1 MAKYTGPS
9 CRQCRRE
16 GVKMF
21 LKGDRCFTDKCAI
34 VRRSTIPGQHG
45 AARRGM
51 MKNYGL
57 QLREKQKAKRY
68 YGVLEKQFRNYYD
81 KANATEGMT
90 GENLLKLIER
100 RLDNVV
106 YRMGFAESRRDA
118 RQLVTHGHF
127 LVNGKKADIPSMI
140 LRAGDVIT
148 VRETS
153 RKSEKI
159 KTLVDNLDNRTF
171 PAWLDVDKQNVTAT
185 VTTLP
190 KREDIDFPFEEH
202 YIVEWYS
209 KKA

>member
-1 MAKYTGPS
+1 MAKYTGPA

-16 GVKMF
+16 GVKLF
-21 LKGDRCFTDKCAI
+21 AKGERCFTEKCAMN
-34 VRRSTIPGQHG
+34 RRTGVPGQHG
-45 AARRGM
+45 AAR
-51 MKNYGL
+51 KKVSEYGL
-57 QLREKQKAKRY
+57 QLREVQKAKRY
-68 YGVLEKQFRNYYD
+68 YGIPERQFRNYFKIAD
-81 KANATEGMT
+81 AKEGMT
-90 GENLLKLIER
+90 GENLLTLIER

-106 YRMGFAESRRDA
+106 FRMGMGESRRDA

-127 LVNGKKADIPSMI
+127 LVNGKKADIASMI

-148 VRETS
+148 VKETS

-159 KTLVDNLDNRTF
+159 KSLVENLDNRTF

-185 VTTLP
+185 ITALP

-202 YIVEWYS
+202 FIVEWYS

>member
-1 MAKYTGPS
+1 MAKYTGPA

-16 GVKMF
+16 GVKLF
-21 LKGDRCFTDKCAI
+21 AKGERCFTEKCAMN
-34 VRRSTIPGQHG
+34 RRTGVPGQHG
-45 AARRGM
+45 AAR
-51 MKNYGL
+51 KKVSEYGL
-57 QLREKQKAKRY
+57 QLREVQKAKRY
-68 YGVLEKQFRNYYD
+68 YGIPEKQFRNYFKIAD
-81 KANATEGMT
+81 AKEGMT
-90 GENLLKLIER
+90 GENLLTLIER
-100 RLDNVV
+100 RFDNVV
-106 YRMGFAESRRDA
+106 FRMGMGESRRDA

-159 KTLVDNLDNRTF
+159 KTLVENLDNRTF
-171 PAWLDVDKQNVTAT
+171 PAWLNVDKQNVTAT
-185 VTTLP
+185 ITTLP

-202 YIVEWYS
+202 FIVEWYS

>member
-1 MAKYTGPS
+1 MAKYTGPA

-16 GVKMF
+16 GVKLF
-21 LKGDRCFTDKCAI
+21 SKGERCYTEKCALN
-34 VRRSTIPGQHG
+34 RRTGAPGQHG
-45 AARRGM
+45 AARKKIGE
-51 MKNYGL
+51 YGK

-68 YGVLEKQFRNYYD
+68 YGIPEKQFRTYFE
-81 KANATEGMT
+81 KADAKEGMT
-90 GENLLKLIER
+90 GENLLCLIER
-100 RLDNVV
+100 RFDNVV
-106 YRMGFAESRRDA
+106 FRMGMGESRRDA

-159 KTLVDNLDNRTF
+159 KTLVENLDNRTF